1 MLSKLA
7 LSQPLCLVAVKETIR
22 EEDRWEQIS
31 DQHELEHLHHL
42 LHLDLMPNE
51 ELQI

>member
-7 LSQPLCLVAVKETIR
+7 LFQLLCLVAVKETIH

-31 DQHELEHLHHL
+31 DQHELDELHHL
-42 LHLDLMPNE
+42 LIINYLDSV
-51 ELQI
+51 